1 MRRPARY
8 SFAFCL
14 FLFFC
19 ITPVTAVAQTEQPP
33 ALVIE
38 GGTLIDGNGGEPVR
52 DALIVIRGNKIETVS
67 RRGQVS
73 YPAGARVI
81 QADGKFILPGLIDAH
96 THYAGW
102 MPELFLAHGVTTVF
116 SIGSGGEWAI
126 AHREAI
132 DRGKI
137 PGPRTFVA
145 AGNVLETWEAGSA
158 PMSGSQVAR
167 VTEKARAAAKRV
179 IALGADMVNVQR
191 GLPVEAWKAI
201 VEEAHRAGL
210 PVVGQPIG
218 PWVYAREAVLAGV
231 DILEHAAGVGYAIV
245 KDPSQWRDFGKIEV
259 HSLDPTPYADMDEA
273 KAAEMIRLLVERNVY
288 LEPDFI
294 AMGRGFHKE
303 RARFELED
311 YRLFQNPDLSYIPV
325 PNRQRIMKT
334 YREFDGLQPEERDRR
349 RKGYQNMLRFIG
361 QFVRAGGKVMAG
373 TDTSGWAVPGL
384 GLHHELE
391 LLVEEAGLSPM
402 EAIVAATR
410 TPAEGFRQL
419 DKVGTIEAGKLAD
432 LVIVNEDPLQNIRNI
447 NIQKI
452 EWVIKNGEV
461 MDRTYH
467 AWFQNPLPRGDVE
480 GRDWVAALKRRTQE
494 GIRTRSGL
502 QDPTWAFGQPTPGI
516 ESISPA
522 MVTEG
527 DPTLTL
533 TIRGVNFTEQS
544 LVLFDDQPVPARMV
558 SETELSVSIDTDLLL
573 RVGTFPIIVRNPGFQ
588 QQPQWGGGSSNRAH
602 LLVNFRY

>member
-8 SFAFCL
+8 FFL
-14 FLFFC
+14 LFFFW
-19 ITPVTAVAQTEQPP
+19 IAPVAAVAQTEQPA

-38 GGTLIDGNGGEPVR
+38 GGTLIDGNGGEPVG
-52 DALIVIRGNKIETVS
+52 DALIVIRGNRIETVS
-67 RRGQVS
+67 RRGQAS
-73 YPAGARVI
+73 YPAGARVLH
-81 QADGKFILPGLIDAH
+81 ADGKFILPGLMDAH

-102 MPELFLAHGVTTVF
+102 MTELFLAHGVTTVF
-116 SIGSGGEWAI
+116 SIGSGGEWAV

-145 AGNVLETWEAGSA
+145 AGNVLETWGAGTA
-158 PMSGSQVAR
+158 QLSGSQVASI
-167 VTEKARAAAKRV
+167 TEKARAAAKRI
-179 IALGADMVNVQR
+179 IALGADMINVQR
-191 GLPVEAWKAI
+191 GLPVEAWEAI
-201 VEEAHRAGL
+201 VEEAHQAGL
-210 PVVGQPIG
+210 PVVAQPIG

-231 DILEHAAGVGYAIV
+231 DILEHAAGVGYALV
-245 KDPSQWRDFGKIEV
+245 KDPSLWREFGRIES
-259 HSLDPTPYADMDEA
+259 HSLDPTPFADMDEA
-273 KAAEMIRLLVERNVY
+273 KAAELIQLMVERNVY

-311 YRLFQNPDLSYIPV
+311 YRLFQNPGLAYIPV

-334 YREFDGLQPEERDRR
+334 YREFDGLEPDERDRR
-349 RKGYQNMLRFIG
+349 RKGYQNMLRFIR
-361 QFVRAGGKVMAG
+361 QFARAGGKVMAG

-391 LLVEEAGLSPM
+391 LLVEEAGFSPM

-419 DKVGTIEAGKLAD
+419 DRVGTIETGKLAD
-432 LVIVNEDPLQNIRNI
+432 LLIVNEDPLQNIRNI

-461 MDRTYH
+461 VDRTYH
-467 AWFQNPLPRGDVE
+467 AWWRDPLPRGDVE

-502 QDPTWAFGQPTPGI
+502 QDPAWAFGQPTPGI
-516 ESISPA
+516 ESISPT

-527 DPTLTL
+527 DSSLTL
-533 TIRGVNFTEQS
+533 TIRGVNFTDKS
-544 LVLFDDQPVPARMV
+544 LVLFDNRPVPARLV
-558 SETELSVSIDTDLLL
+558 SETELSVSIDAELLA
-573 RVGTFPIIVRNPGFQ
+573 RVGTFPVFVRNPGFQ
-588 QQPQWGGGSSNRAH
+588 QQPQWGGDASNRAY